1 MSTGTEIALS
11 DIHAMHLFALDSHAT
26 PRHATHGNQMTP
38 HGGHE
43 FWAAFHALRF
53 HHSHHPHHSH
63 HSPVP
68 TLKG

>member
-1 MSTGTEIALS
+1 MSTVTEIALS
-11 DIHAMHLFALDSHAT
+11 DIPVMNLFALD
-26 PRHATHGNQMTP
+26 RHATHGNHMTP

-43 FWAAFHALRF
+43 FLAAFHAPRF
-53 HHSHHPHHSH
+53 HHPHHSH